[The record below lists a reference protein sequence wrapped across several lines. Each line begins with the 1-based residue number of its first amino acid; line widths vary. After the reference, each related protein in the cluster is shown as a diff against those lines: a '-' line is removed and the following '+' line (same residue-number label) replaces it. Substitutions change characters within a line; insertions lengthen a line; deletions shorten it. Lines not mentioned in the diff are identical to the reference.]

1 MSEIVYALVSVISWG
16 QTLSF
21 SSTSTIPD
29 ITKTSSN
36 CCLIQGNEFK
46 PSYQLKPVVK
56 KKQKKE
62 KEPKKTE
69 KLMLK
74 NTYFAPHPG
83 LNVLQDF

>member
-1 MSEIVYALVSVISWG
+1 MLSAEDKHLALAQPRPFPIL
-16 QTLSF
+16 Q
-21 SSTSTIPD
+21 
-29 ITKTSSN
+29 KTSSN

>member
-1 MSEIVYALVSVISWG
+1 MIYALVSVISWG

-36 CCLIQGNEFK
+36 CCLIQGNRFK

-56 KKQKKE
+56 KKE
-62 KEPKKTE
+62 KETKKTE

-83 LNVLQDF
+83 LNVSQDF